1 MKEINMIAAIG
12 ANRELGYQ
20 NDLIWHF
27 KEDMKFFRKTTS
39 GHPIIMGRKTFESL
53 PKLLPNRQH
62 IVLSHQNLEI
72 PEVKVFSSKEEIDL
86 YLEELDEVP
95 FVIGGA
101 SLYRMYLLE
110 AKRIYLT
117 EIQATHKAD
126 VYFPQIP
133 LDKYKRNTI
142 YTGEE
147 ENIKYE
153 INEYTLKKALSYE
166 VANKN

>member
-1 MKEINMIAAIG
+1 MIAAIG

-27 KEDMKFFRKTTS
+27 KEDMKFFRKITN

-53 PKLLPNRQH
+53 PNLLPNRQH

-72 PEVKVFSSKEEIDL
+72 PEVKVFSSKEEIDFYL
-86 YLEELDEVP
+86 KELEEIP

-117 EIQATHKAD
+117 EIQATHPAD
-126 VYFPQIP
+126 VYFPEIL
-133 LDKYKRNTI
+133 LDRYERNTI
-142 YTGEE
+142 YSGDERNT
-147 ENIKYE
+147 KYE
-153 INEYTLKKALSYE
+153 INEYVLKKSLQLEAS
-166 VANKN
+166 NKN